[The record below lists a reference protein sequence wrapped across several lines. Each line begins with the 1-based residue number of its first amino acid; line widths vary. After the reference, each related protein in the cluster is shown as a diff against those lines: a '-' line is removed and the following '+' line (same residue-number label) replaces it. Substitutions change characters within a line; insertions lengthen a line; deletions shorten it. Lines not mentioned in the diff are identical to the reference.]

1 MIQTVMVVDDSATV
15 RIEASRALTSAGYQ
29 VIEAFDGLDAL
40 EKLAAGAAVALVV
53 CDINMPR
60 MSGVEF
66 VEAVAQRPGAQ
77 PPILML
83 TTEGHPALIQR
94 AKASGAKGWMMKPFK
109 PELLVAAARKLAAS
123 LTPERRKTAVPP

>member
-1 MIQTVMVVDDSATV
+1 MTTVMVVDDSASV
-15 RIEASRALTSAGYQ
+15 RMQASRALVAAGYD
-29 VIEAFDGLDAL
+29 VLEAVDGLDAL
-40 EKLAAGAAVALVV
+40 QQLAGGAVVALVV

-66 VEAVAQRPGAQ
+66 LASIAQQDGPK
-77 PPILML
+77 PPVLML

-109 PELLVAAARKLAAS
+109 PELLVAAARKLTAA
-123 LTPERRKTAVPP
+123 

>member
-1 MIQTVMVVDDSATV
+1 MTQTVMVVDDSASV
-15 RIEASRALTSAGYQ
+15 RMQASRALTSAGYD
-29 VIEAFDGLDAL
+29 VIEAVDGLDAL
-40 EKLAAGAAVALVV
+40 EKLAGGATVALVV

-60 MSGVEF
+60 MSGVEL
-66 VEAVAQRPGAQ
+66 VESLAQQSTPQ

-109 PELLVAAARKLAAS
+109 PELLVAAARKLTAAS
-123 LTPERRKTAVPP
+123 PQ

>member
-1 MIQTVMVVDDSATV
+1 MTQTVMVVDDSASV
-15 RIEASRALTSAGYQ
+15 RMQASRALSSAGYE
-29 VIEAFDGLDAL
+29 VIEAVDGLDAL
-40 EKLAAGAAVALVV
+40 EKLAGGLTVALVV

-66 VEAVAQRPGAQ
+66 VESLSQQSSPR

-109 PELLVAAARKLAAS
+109 PELLVAAARKLTAAS
-123 LTPERRKTAVPP
+123 AGGEAIRR

>member
-1 MIQTVMVVDDSATV
+1 MTQTVMVVDDSASV
-15 RIEASRALTSAGYQ
+15 RLQASRALVSAGFKI
-29 VIEAFDGLDAL
+29 IEAVDGLDAL
-40 EKLAAGAAVALVV
+40 EKLTAGAVVALVV

-66 VEAVAQRPGAQ
+66 VESLAQQPGPK

-109 PELLVAAARKLAAS
+109 PELLVAAARKLTAA
-123 LTPERRKTAVPP
+123 